1 MKIRGGRNHIIF
13 DMENG
18 YILRAGGELQYS
30 GEFWVH
36 KDTIKNW
43 EPPHENEAVT
53 LEQYEDLVNQVNSRD
68 PENSVPI
75 SFV

>member
-1 MKIRGGRNHIIF
+1 MKIRGGMNYIIF

-18 YILRAGGELQYS
+18 YVLRAGGELLFS
-30 GEFWVH
+30 GTFWCH

-43 EPPHENEAVT
+43 EPPHENEPVT
-53 LEQYEDLVNQVNSRD
+53 LEQYEDLVKQVNSRN

-75 SFV
+75 EFV

>member
-18 YILRAGGELQYS
+18 YVLRAGGELQYS
-30 GEFWVH
+30 GGFWVD
-36 KDTIKNW
+36 KTTIKNW
-43 EPPHENEAVT
+43 EPPHENELVT
-53 LEQYEDLVNQVNSRD
+53 LEQYEDLVNRVNSRD

-75 SFV
+75 KFI